1 MNVPELYSKIEI
13 VGVDSQIITD
23 GYVANIRTAG
33 KTTVALT
40 KEPQSIFLI
49 QKELTRINSGWSAE
63 RREEILRE
71 HCHYIY
77 TINCLA
83 KWREILP
90 AADGRTVAA
99 LAGAA
104 SKSLLDVLAGG
115 EPSTQTNPVWR
126 GPVFEANEYMM
137 KSWQRHLKYRT
148 GQSDEKF
155 YVSDLSDEQYDLNL
169 GYARAWHEAGI
180 QFTYSTGIC
189 GKTTS
194 GYGRLDPNGYFEYP
208 LQLDRI
214 M

>member
-1 MNVPELYSKIEI
+1 MNVPELYSRIEI
-13 VGVDSQIITD
+13 VGVDSQVITD
-23 GYVANIRTAG
+23 GYVANIRNTG
-33 KTTVALT
+33 KNTVALT

-49 QKELTRINSGWSAE
+49 QKTLTRINPGWSAE

-83 KWREILP
+83 KWREVLP

-99 LAGAA
+99 LAG
-104 SKSLLDVLAGG
+104 G
-115 EPSTQTNPVWR
+115 EPGTQINPVWR

-137 KSWQRHLKYRT
+137 KSWQRNLKYRT

-180 QFTYSTGIC
+180 RFTYSTGIC

-208 LQLDRI
+208 LQTDRI
-214 M
+214 MR